1 MKTSEASGTS
11 NATTSNFDE
20 ETIYYIYRIQIE
32 LLEKYNIIIFNPKK
46 IIDHILQEAFK
57 IKNTINYSNKD
68 FIQNIHIQYEKV
80 IITYNNS
87 EINKLFIDEINNNLK
102 TFFPNVNFK
111 KNQIIK
117 SVIVFYYKHLIN
129 LNQ

>member
-1 MKTSEASGTS
+1 MKTSGTS

-46 IIDHILQEAFK
+46 IIDHILQESFK

-87 EINKLFIDEINNNLK
+87 ETNKLFIDEINNNLK